1 MDSSVKGLTASG
13 TVKADAT
20 GRIFPAVKY
29 TYFVGANGPFT
40 EVYFAGQDT
49 AERVTAD
56 VQARVNQLRALGA
69 VQ

>member
-1 MDSSVKGLTASG
+1 MDPLVQGLTASG
-13 TVKADAT
+13 TVKVDAT

-40 EVYFAGQDT
+40 ETYFQGQDT
-49 AERVTAD
+49 PDKVTAD
-56 VQARVNQLRALGA
+56 IQARVNALRALGA

>member
-1 MDSSVKGLTASG
+1 MDAAVKGLTAVG

-29 TYFVGANGPFT
+29 TYFVGSNGPFT
-40 EVYFAGQDT
+40 ETYFQGQDT
-49 AERVTAD
+49 TDRVQAD
-56 VQARVNQLRALGA
+56 IQARVNQLRALGA

>member
-1 MDSSVKGLTASG
+1 MEPCVRGLTAAG

-40 EVYFAGQDT
+40 ETYFQGQDT
-49 AERVTAD
+49 PGRVEAD
-56 VQARVNQLRALGA
+56 IQQRVNNLRALGA

>member
-1 MDSSVKGLTASG
+1 MDASVKGLTASG

-29 TYFVGANGPFT
+29 TYFVGSNGPFT
-40 EVYFAGQDT
+40 ETYFQGQDT
-49 AERVTAD
+49 PEKVTAD
-56 VQARVNQLRALGA
+56 IQARVNALRSLGA